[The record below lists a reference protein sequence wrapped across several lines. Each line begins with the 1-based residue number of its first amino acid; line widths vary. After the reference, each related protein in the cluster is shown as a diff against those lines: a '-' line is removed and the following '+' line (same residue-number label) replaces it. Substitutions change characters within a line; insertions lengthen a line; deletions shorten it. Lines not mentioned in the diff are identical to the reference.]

1 MKRICLALLL
11 SGLLVV
17 TPVLCGC
24 GGQGAADSG
33 QAAQT
38 EEEPQPPVLD
48 GLWGQRDREYGDEGM
63 RGAIDGDTICL
74 WFHTEEMDAIYWVGS
89 FEAPVSEDDYTWT
102 STPNREMMTSAF
114 SSQEDTKDFEYKDG
128 QIGFD
133 VTLQGDTT
141 HVVLKQH
148 SEETGVLE
156 DGMPPTNE

>member
-1 MKRICLALLL
+1 MKRFSLALLL

-17 TPVLCGC
+17 TPALCGC

-33 QAAQT
+33 QAVQT
-38 EEEPQPPVLD
+38 EEKSQPPVLD

-74 WFHTEEMDAIYWVGS
+74 WFHTEEMDAIYWVGT
-89 FEAPVSEDDYTWT
+89 FEAPASADDYTWT

-148 SEETGVLE
+148 SEETGVLQ
-156 DGMPPTNE
+156 DGMPPKGE